1 MFGGLGIYS
10 GELFFA
16 LVDDDV
22 LYFKVD
28 DSNRSDFVGRGM
40 QPFRPYGDQGEVMR
54 YYQVPEDLL
63 EDVDALGAW
72 AASSIDVARQA
83 KATSRQRRRK

>member
-22 LYFKVD
+22 LYFKWTTPIVLT
-28 DSNRSDFVGRGM
+28 SWVEGCSLSG
-40 QPFRPYGDQGEVMR
+40 PTETK
-54 YYQVPEDLL
+54 
-63 EDVDALGAW
+63 
-72 AASSIDVARQA
+72 AR
-83 KATSRQRRRK
+83 